1 MTSALNPDLAL
12 ALEVADRADA
22 IALDRFRALD
32 LVVETKPDL
41 TPVSDADR
49 AVEEEIRSYLSAARA
64 DDAIQGEEFGT
75 SGRSSRQWIIDPI
88 DGTKNYVRGVPAWA
102 TLIALTDSISGST
115 SGSASGSS
123 RARRRSDDIV
133 LGVVSAPAIGMR
145 WWAALGDGAWMQA
158 SGQPPRRIH
167 VSAVQQIGDASVSYS
182 DWNDPAWEASGT
194 KNGFQRLLETAWR
207 SRAFGD
213 FWSHMLVAEGAMD
226 IAVEPELSVWDQ
238 AAVIPIVREAGG
250 KVTSFGGFDPIEGEN
265 SLTSNGLLH
274 QQVVDLLN
282 S

>member
-1 MTSALNPDLAL
+1 MTTALNPDLEL

-22 IALDRFRALD
+22 ISLDRFRALD

-49 AVEEEIRSYLSAARA
+49 AVEEEIRSHLSAARPH
-64 DDAIQGEEFGT
+64 DAVQGEEFGS
-75 SGRSSRQWIIDPI
+75 SGRSPRQWIIDPI

-102 TLIALTDSISGST
+102 TLIALTESSSN
-115 SGSASGSS
+115 ASSN
-123 RARRRSDDIV
+123 AERRSEDIV

-158 SGQPPRRIH
+158 GGQPPRRIH
-167 VSAVQQIGDASVSYS
+167 VSAVQQISDASVSYS
-182 DWNDPAWEASGT
+182 DWNDPSWEASGT
-194 KNGFQRLLETAWR
+194 RNGFQRLLETAWR

-238 AAVIPIVREAGG
+238 AALIPIVREAGG
-250 KVTSFGGFDPIEGEN
+250 HVTSIAGHDPIEGGS

-274 QQVVDLLN
+274 QHVVELLN